1 MLIIFFFLSSAF
13 CVAQKNKHDIKVTEK
28 SSCCI
33 YDKLDDYKDFLG
45 AVAKK
50 NTEALEKKYRKE
62 YADVIKDKNT
72 DLFTDLEENRFIF
85 DTVINKYLGSVFYY
99 ILEKNGLDK
108 SGFHFFVN
116 RTSEVN
122 AYTYEDGTVIC
133 NLGLLN
139 VAETESQI
147 AMIFC
152 HELAHY
158 LLNHCNNSI
167 VNSIEKFNSPEFIA
181 QVKEIKKEK
190 FNTKKQL
197 EELLIT
203 DLFNRKRHNRSQEM
217 AADSLGMI
225 LFGKTNYSSAA
236 VPHVFNLLDSSE
248 TLVTKCTIKSFF
260 ANENLKADESWFAT
274 KKKMTFGGP
283 VKKEITDTLRT
294 HPDCAKRKIYAE
306 NYFGKHPNAGTDFFL
321 SSKQRLNYIKDQA
334 IFEQA
339 KYAKDNERLSYYLY
353 QLIQNDARFVSDKNI
368 KTEILSTWVDFC
380 FRLKKHTLGY
390 VIDIPYTT
398 ENEKD
403 EYAKFLKM
411 LNQIDL
417 ADLKEIA
424 LTYYEKNKNFI
435 QTNSALLKNLNDLK
449 QL

>member
-1 MLIIFFFLSSAF
+1 MIIACCFLSSTL
-13 CVAQKNKHDIKVTEK
+13 CTAQKNKEDKQIIEK
-28 SSCCI
+28 SICCT
-33 YDKLDDYKDFLG
+33 YDKLEDYKMFLG

-50 NTEALEKKYRKE
+50 NTEALDKKLRKE
-62 YADVIKDKNT
+62 YADVINDKNT
-72 DLFTDLEENRFIF
+72 DLFTDLQESRFIF
-85 DTVINKYLGSVFYY
+85 DTAINKYLGSIFYY
-99 ILEKNGLDK
+99 VLEKNGLDK
-108 SGFHFFVN
+108 SEFHFFVN
-116 RTSEVN
+116 RSSEVN
-122 AYTYEDGTVIC
+122 AYTYEDGTVVC

-139 VAETESQI
+139 IAETESQI

-167 VNSIEKFNSPEFIA
+167 VSSIEKFNSPEFIA

-197 EELLIT
+197 EELLRT

-225 LFGKTNYSSAA
+225 LFGKTNYSSIS

-248 TLVTKCTIKSFF
+248 TLLTKCTIKSFL
-260 ANENLKADESWFAT
+260 ANENLKADESWFTT

-283 VKKEITDTLRT
+283 VKKEIIDSLRT

-306 NYFGKHPNAGTDFFL
+306 SYFSKHPNAGNDFFL
-321 SSKQRLNYIKDQA
+321 FSKQRLDYIKDQA
-334 IFEQA
+334 IFAQA
-339 KYAKDNERLSYYLY
+339 KYAKDNERLGYYLY

-424 LTYYEKNKNFI
+424 LTYYEKNKDFI